1 MSHPLWVGMGPS
13 VFLFLYYM
21 WPTTFTPDGIR
32 VANMEIQGITP
43 ARHEAQSILR
53 SVSESSS
60 WLLGRKPMVV
70 GGTQVGIMVLNL
82 FQIKD
87 TKIDR
92 N

>member
-21 WPTTFTPDGIR
+21 WPTPFTPAGIR
-32 VANMEIQGITP
+32 VASMEIQSITP

-60 WLLGRKPMVV
+60 WLLGRKAMVE
-70 GGTQVGIMVLNL
+70 GGPRLE
-82 FQIKD
+82 
-87 TKIDR
+87 
-92 N
+92 